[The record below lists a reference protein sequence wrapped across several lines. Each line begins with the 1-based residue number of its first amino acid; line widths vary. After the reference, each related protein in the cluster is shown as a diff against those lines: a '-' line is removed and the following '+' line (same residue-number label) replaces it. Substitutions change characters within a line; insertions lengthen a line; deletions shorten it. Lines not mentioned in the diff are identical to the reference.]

1 MNQGNRRSNAAR
13 SGHYIAEP
21 TSERWWL
28 ENKCW
33 SLGNCSSMTRIA
45 LNVACPI
52 DPHDNQA
59 YRPNLPVSPDANP
72 KPSLRVFGSDALGA
86 VLLSGVAGYVDTASF
101 LALFGLF
108 TAHMTGGLVT
118 AGTTVT
124 DKLKLGAGTRL
135 VMIPIFMA
143 SVAAT
148 TLFAR
153 AMRRK
158 GNPTLAPMLALMTA
172 ALGIFCVAGVTLR
185 PLANQP
191 DAWAVVLIG
200 GAGVV
205 AMGIQNTLMRNALSS
220 YSPTTIMT
228 GNLTQCTIDL
238 IEFLFPPAEG
248 KAKGRALARRTAAQ
262 RLKKFG
268 FPLLGFMNG
277 ALLGAWLTR
286 VVGLASIAVP
296 TFAVGA
302 LTLESWSSSAKVRVG
317 IKRVELT
324 RTRFTAAFVPCSLVF
339 THCLD
344 VKSTYSHP
352 KTRIT
357 VGDFASRESSPARS
371 GTYRQVKPA
380 HRKG

>member
-1 MNQGNRRSNAAR
+1 
-13 SGHYIAEP
+13 
-21 TSERWWL
+21 
-28 ENKCW
+28 
-33 SLGNCSSMTRIA
+33 MTRIA
-45 LNVACPI
+45 LTVGSPI
-52 DPHDNQA
+52 DAPDNQA
-59 YRPNLPVSPDANP
+59 YRSTLPVSPDANT

-158 GNPTLAPMLALMTA
+158 GNTTLAPMLALMTA

-238 IEFLFPPAEG
+238 IEFLFPPAES
-248 KAKGRALARRTAAQ
+248 KTKGRGLARRNAAQ
-262 RLKKFG
+262 RLRKFG

-302 LTLESWSSSAKVRVG
+302 LTLECWSESSKVRAG
-317 IKRVELT
+317 KGRVELT
-324 RTRFTAAFVPCSLVF
+324 GTGLKAAFAPCSLAFAHGVEP
-339 THCLD
+339 
-344 VKSTYSHP
+344 KSADSHP
-352 KTRIT
+352 RTN
-357 VGDFASRESSPARS
+357 VGLGDFESCELSPSRS
-371 GTYRQVKPA
+371 GTYRQVKPT
-380 HRKG
+380 RRG